1 MALKLLKG
9 LLILDRSAALPSAPI
24 FRPPWQLVQ
33 WHPEAPRRAAAA
45 SSTFL
50 VSGGAFLLPPSS
62 SFFLPSCECE
72 CALICGGRSCCYTG
86 ENSFPLTGDGDGG
99 RMAGTGAGERA
110 GRRRTDRGS
119 GTRKMAAQG
128 RTDCPESNSAMQCS
142 ALQLI
147 YRQ

>member
-1 MALKLLKG
+1 MRVPLSYDFTPVL
-9 LLILDRSAALPSAPI
+9 SAPI
-24 FRPPWQLVQ
+24 FR
-33 WHPEAPRRAAAA
+33 HPAISDAEPRQRFWSEARRASASGASGPPRSPSLPSPTATAA
-45 SSTFL
+45 SS
-50 VSGGAFLLPPSS
+50 
-62 SFFLPSCECE
+62 
-72 CALICGGRSCCYTG
+72 ALICGGRSCCYTG

-99 RMAGTGAGERA
+99 RMAGTGAGAGERA

-128 RTDCPESNSAMQCS
+128 RTDCPESSSAMQCI